1 MNGLVGTTCIGEE
14 EDPVPYEVLKELGVS
29 YTEAFTQT
37 KGMVKVATK
46 LKEVNKDKFCTLP
59 FSITV
64 EAEAFGA
71 QVDIDPCFAT
81 PRTRDRTFTKLEQV
95 RDMLSMNFGTGR
107 IKEVLD
113 AIKVLSDNGEDV
125 ILNVEGPLTILSML
139 IDTKTIYKEMIKR
152 PDLLIYVCDMI
163 THFLCEYMREGMK
176 RGATVIS
183 YADSFGAYDLVSN
196 EVYTRI
202 CGVVTYRLLK
212 QIEKDL
218 NGCIVH
224 LCAKT
229 SVGFEKAGFC
239 EKVKREVN
247 PDITYAEALKEAVK
261 NKEVKFVGLRCM
273 KLCPK
278 RIGIPYY
285 WELKLAKNIY

>member
-1 MNGLVGTTCIGEE
+1 MSKLIGATCIGEE
-14 EDPVPYEVLKELGVS
+14 EDPVPYAVLKELGIS

-37 KGMVKVATK
+37 KGMVKVATR
-46 LKEVNKDKFCTLP
+46 LKEINKDKFCTLP

-71 QVDIDPCFAT
+71 EVDIDPCFAT
-81 PRTRDRTFTKLEQV
+81 PRVRERTFTKLEQV
-95 RDMLSMNFGTGR
+95 RDMLAINFGIGR

-113 AIKVLSDNGEDV
+113 AVEVLADNGEDV

-152 PDLLIYVCDMI
+152 PDLLLYVCDMI
-163 THFLCEYMREGMK
+163 TSFLCEYMRKGIK
-176 RGATVIS
+176 KGATVIS
-183 YADSFGAYDLVSN
+183 YADPFGAYDLVSN
-196 EVYTRI
+196 NIYTRI

-212 QIEKDL
+212 EIENDL

-239 EKVKREVN
+239 EKIKREVDEN
-247 PDITYAEALKEAVK
+247 ITYAEALKEAVK
-261 NKEVKFVGLRCM
+261 NEEVKFVGLRCM

-278 RIGIPYY
+278 RIGTPYY